1 MSRDVTPVSCP
12 IEGCD
17 FEDPLR
23 SVAAHVSRSEEPAHS
38 WDRLEYD
45 GTQSFVRA
53 ETGTTRAD
61 EDDGA
66 ASGGSSAD
74 AAGSSPADTGT
85 TAGPVETS
93 PVDIDSPASGAGDGS
108 PPGDTDASDP
118 ADAADADEDTL
129 ELSFVREA
137 AAIESL
143 LERYEAA
150 DLSELDPFRLA
161 NLYVLLAAVADAA
174 DEARVAVRDELLA
187 RVQDDRTIEADVGEV
202 SRQTAQRRHLRDEE
216 TVRERLEAAGVE
228 PVEAMRLDR
237 GRVADAIANADVDP
251 EEVFETEERA
261 SIRRIDVDEAAVR
274 ELVESLEDDVAS
286 R

>member
-1 MSRDVTPVSCP
+1 MSRDVTPVTCP

-17 FEDPLR
+17 FEDPIR
-23 SVAAHVSRSEEPAHS
+23 SVAAHVSRSEEPGHA

-45 GTQSFVRA
+45 GAQSFVRV
-53 ETGTTRAD
+53 ETGSTRTDQGGGGATNAESSTD
-61 EDDGA
+61 EA
-66 ASGGSSAD
+66 RE
-74 AAGSSPADTGT
+74 SPADDATSSVV
-85 TAGPVETS
+85 VEKPS
-93 PVDIDSPASGAGDGS
+93 SGAGGGS
-108 PPGDTDASDP
+108 AAGAGSVTGGSDASD
-118 ADAADADEDTL
+118 AGDADTGEGHL

-143 LERYEAA
+143 LERYDTD

-187 RVQDDRTIEADVGEV
+187 RVQDDRTIEADVGDV
-202 SRQTAQRRHLRDEE
+202 SRQTARRRHLRDEE
-216 TVRERLEAAGVE
+216 TVRERLEAAGVD

-237 GRVADAIANADVDP
+237 GRVADAIADADVDP

-261 SIRRIDVDEAAVR
+261 SVRRIDVDEAAIR
-274 ELVESLEDDVAS
+274 ELVDSLEGAGGS